1 MEVLWKDR
9 KRNCFGLP
17 WTFTVYELRKDKL
30 LITSGLLSRHEDEVR
45 LYRILDIEWRQGLL
59 QRIFGIGTII
69 AHSSDKSSG
78 CFEIKNIKESKD
90 VKELLSDQIE
100 TARRDN
106 RVGSRELIG
115 DSDDLGDS
123 F

>member
-9 KRNCFGLP
+9 KRNRFGLP

-30 LITSGLLSRHEDEVR
+30 LIASGLLSKHEDEVR
-45 LYRILDIEWRQGLL
+45 LYRILDIEWKQGFF
-59 QRIFGIGTII
+59 QGIFGIGTIVL
-69 AHSSDKSSG
+69 HSSDKSLG

-90 VKELLSDQIE
+90 VKELLSEQVE
-100 TARRDN
+100 TARREN
-106 RVGSRELIG
+106 RVGARELIG
-115 DSDDLGDS
+115 DSDELDEG